1 MALGGLPGRL
11 LLVDDLQRVAEAA
24 VLGSGRL
31 LIERAS
37 GFRREATER
46 LLLLV
51 AVEQHLGTNNGWI
64 LLVGVLLAQY
74 LHLLIL
80 IVISRMRAGTNLCIV
95 LLCSLVMQLALPQ
108 HFFIVRRAVSS
119 RSLQFAACVRIG
131 LDLQFV

>member
-1 MALGGLPGRL
+1 M
-11 LLVDDLQRVAEAA
+11 
-24 VLGSGRL
+24 
-31 LIERAS
+31 IERAS

-80 IVISRMRAGTNLCIV
+80 IVISRMRAGTNLCVV

-131 LDLQFV
+131 LGLDPQVV